1 MSEKSQVPEG
11 YRKTE
16 VGITPEDWGIEKLGS
31 LCELITKGTTPTTL
45 GFSYQ
50 NTGINFIKIETI
62 NANGNFLPSLFS
74 HISEDANRAL
84 KRSILKENDLLFSIA
99 GALGRVA
106 IVSPEILP
114 ANINQALAIIRLKRD
129 QKIDL
134 KYMYFFLKG
143 FQIQKHIDRINVQSA
158 QANLSLE
165 NINNFKIVLPQKE
178 EQQKIATILSKVDEQ
193 IKQTE
198 QIIEKTEI
206 LKKGLMQKM
215 FTKGIGHTKFKKT
228 ELGEIPEEWEIRGLT
243 KIFNIID
250 YRGRTPA
257 FSDNGIPYI
266 GADNIKDARIVF
278 NKRRYVSEE
287 TYIEYMT
294 RGIPN
299 PGDILF
305 TTEAP
310 LGNVAQVPRYKFCFA
325 QRVVVFQ
332 CKNNFSPLFFMY
344 LLKNKIMQK
353 QFLNWATGTTVT
365 GISSKNM
372 KFIKLYYPKSI
383 QEQERIGQALKSV
396 DKYIDLEKNKL
407 SHLQEL
413 KKGLMQDLLTG
424 KIRVCA

>member
-1 MSEKSQVPEG
+1 MSKKSQVPEG
-11 YRKTE
+11 YKRTE
-16 VGITPEDWGIEKLGS
+16 LGVVPLEWEVVKQGDIVTFFNGRAYKLSEWEKKGTPVIRLQNLTGTGSEYYYSNLKLPSKQYVNHGDLLYMWSGSFGPHIWKGSRAIYHYHIWKIECGEKAHKLFMYYLLHNITDVMKSKMHGMAILH
-31 LCELITKGTTPTTL
+31 ITKSGMEN
-45 GFSYQ
+45 Q
-50 NTGINFIKIETI
+50 KIP
-62 NANGNFLPSLFS
+62 LPS
-74 HISEDANRAL
+74 
-84 KRSILKENDLLFSIA
+84 
-99 GALGRVA
+99 
-106 IVSPEILP
+106 
-114 ANINQALAIIRLKRD
+114 
-129 QKIDL
+129 
-134 KYMYFFLKG
+134 FL
-143 FQIQKHIDRINVQSA
+143 
-158 QANLSLE
+158 
-165 NINNFKIVLPQKE
+165 
-178 EQQKIATILSKVDEQ
+178 EQQKIASFLSKVDEQ
-193 IKQTE
+193 IEQTE